1 MGPGS
6 AGIVAAIS
14 LDANTLFTGAMT
26 GLAYA
31 VLATGLVLVYR
42 ATRVINFAY
51 GDIGAIGGG
60 VLAKLVLDEGVPY
73 WVAFPLVL
81 LLGGLLG
88 AAIEL
93 IVVRRLFNAP
103 RLILLVATIG
113 VAQLLYGIALLQI
126 DIENQSTFPSP
137 INRTAEILG
146 LRVFGADFFALA
158 LLPAVIAGVALFL
171 SRTPYGIAVRASAAN
186 GDAARLAGISVKR
199 VSTLV
204 WVLSGV
210 LATVTVCVYK
220 PLRDPTT
227 GIVAA
232 SFGPALLLRALAAGL
247 IGKLQSVPLAVVG
260 GLALGV
266 LEAGMLANIREP
278 GLVNVVFALLVVVL
292 VLVRGRSLTSV
303 DDGGSF
309 GLVAKPTPVPRALVG
324 NAWVRRMPALSIA
337 AACGF
342 AILLP
347 VAFGAPSQVLLFSR
361 VCVFAI
367 IALSITVLTGWAGQ
381 LSLGQ
386 FGFVGLGAVVTTGLV
401 RRGMPFGV
409 AVAYGTVACVLAA
422 LVVGLPALRVK
433 GLFLA
438 VTTIGFAVAV
448 DSWVV
453 RRPIFVGNNTAVAT
467 VSRPQ
472 LGPLDFRSQTAYY
485 FLCLGA
491 LLATA
496 AAVSRLRRT
505 GIGRGWIAVRDNE
518 ASAAAFTLSPTR
530 LKLSAFALSG
540 GIAGLAGGLLAGLN
554 VQIRA
559 DSFGATQSLQIVA
572 LAIIGGVG
580 SAGGAILGAIW
591 VVGVPALFAGTPS
604 AAALTSGPAL
614 LVLLLYLPGG
624 LWSVV
629 QRARTAILAAL
640 ASRAGSTEVAA
651 APAPAASRTTLL
663 ARPTAERDT
672 ATALA
677 GDALSAEGI
686 TVRFGGRIAV
696 DDVSISAAQGEVVG
710 LIGANGAGKS
720 TLMNA
725 LSGFVP
731 AEGRVVVNGQDVSHL
746 PPHERAR
753 AGLGRAFQD
762 ARLFGDLTVRESI
775 QVALEARET
784 TELVPSLLGFPPAR
798 RAERAKRAASDDL
811 VGLLG
816 LGRYADAG
824 IASLSTGT
832 RRIAELACLL
842 AVDPQVLLLDEPTA
856 GVAQR
861 ETEAF
866 GPLIRRIQRELGA
879 TVLIIEHD
887 IPLIMSMSDRVVCM
901 GAGRVIADGRPEDV
915 RNDPEVIANYLG
927 TDSRAIDRSDAAP
940 RRRARRPRPAPA
952 R

>member
-1 MGPGS
+1 M
-6 AGIVAAIS
+6 A
-14 LDANTLFTGAMT
+14 LDLNTLFTGAMT

-60 VLAKLVLDEGVPY
+60 VLAKLVLDAGVPY
-73 WVAFPLVL
+73 WIAFPSVL

-93 IVVRRLFNAP
+93 VVVRRLFNAP

-137 INRTAEILG
+137 IDRTAEVFG
-146 LRVFGADFFALA
+146 LRIFGADFFALA
-158 LLPAVIAGVALFL
+158 VLPAVIAGVALFL

-199 VSTLV
+199 ISTLV
-204 WVLSGV
+204 WVISGV

-232 SFGPALLLRALAAGL
+232 SFGPSLLLRALAAGL
-247 IGKLQSVPLAVVG
+247 IGRLQSVPLAVVG
-260 GLALGV
+260 GLGLGV
-266 LEAGMLANIREP
+266 LEAAMLANIREP
-278 GLVNVVFALLVVVL
+278 GLVNVVFALLVVAL
-292 VLVRGRSLTSV
+292 VLLRGRSLGAA
-303 DDGGSF
+303 DDGGSY
-309 GLVAKPTPVPRALVG
+309 GLVAKPTPVPRAL
-324 NAWVRRMPALSIA
+324 ADREWVRRLPLLSVG
-337 AACGF
+337 AACAF
-342 AILLP
+342 ALLLP
-347 VAFGAPSQVLLFSR
+347 VVFGAPSQVLLFSR
-361 VCVFAI
+361 VCVFAL

-386 FGFVGLGAVVTTGLV
+386 FGFVGVGAVITTGLV

-409 AVAYGTVACVLAA
+409 AVAYGAVACVFVAVL
-422 LVVGLPALRVK
+422 VGLPALRVK

-438 VTTIGFAVAV
+438 VTTVGFAVAV

-467 VSRPQ
+467 VSRPR
-472 LGPLDFRSQTAYY
+472 LGPFDFRSQTAYY
-485 FLCLGA
+485 YLCLLA
-491 LLATA
+491 LVVA
-496 AAVSRLRRT
+496 ALAVSRLRRT

-518 ASAAAFTLSPTR
+518 ASASAFTLSPTR
-530 LKLSAFALSG
+530 LKLGAFALSG

-580 SAGGAILGAIW
+580 SPSGAVLGAIW

-629 QRARTAILAAL
+629 QRARTALLAAL
-640 ASRAGSTEVAA
+640 AARIGTDEVAPTTA
-651 APAPAASRTTLL
+651 APAAARTTLRTL
-663 ARPTAERDT
+663 PPAELVDDG
-672 ATALA
+672 A
-677 GDALSAEGI
+677 DALVAEDI
-686 TVRFGGRIAV
+686 TVRFGGRVAV
-696 DDVSISAAQGEVVG
+696 DGVSLRAAPGEVVG

-725 LSGFVP
+725 LSGFV
-731 AEGRVVVNGQDVSHL
+731 AADGRVLVSGRDVSSL

-784 TELVPSLLGFPPAR
+784 SELVPSLLGYPPAR

-842 AVDPQVLLLDEPTA
+842 ALDAKVLLLDEPTA

-866 GPLIRRIQRELGA
+866 GPLIRRIQADLGA

-901 GAGRVIADGRPEDV
+901 GAGEVIAEGLPDEV

-927 TDSRAIDRSDAAP
+927 TDVRAIGRSDAAP
-940 RRRARRPRPAPA
+940 RRRRRREAAAR
-952 R
+952 

>member
-1 MGPGS
+1 MF
-6 AGIVAAIS
+6 VAALN
-14 LDANTLFTGAMT
+14 LDANTLFTGLMT

-60 VLAKLVLDEGVPY
+60 VLAKLVLDQGVPY
-73 WVAFPLVL
+73 WIAFPLVL
-81 LLGGLLG
+81 ILGGLLG
-88 AAIEL
+88 AAVEL

-137 INRTAEILG
+137 ISRTAEVFG
-146 LRVFGADFFALA
+146 LRIFGADFFALA

-199 VSTLV
+199 ISTLV

-232 SFGPALLLRALAAGL
+232 SFGPSLLLRALAAGL

-278 GLVNVVFALLVVVL
+278 GLVNVVFALIVVAL
-292 VLVRGRSLTSV
+292 VLLRGRSLA
-303 DDGGSF
+303 GGDEGSSF
-309 GLVAKPTPVPRALVG
+309 GLVAKPTPVPRQLAGRLWVQRMPLVG
-324 NAWVRRMPALSIA
+324 GAVVLLLAV
-337 AACGF
+337 
-342 AILLP
+342 LLP
-347 VAFGAPSQVLLFSR
+347 VVFSAPSQVLLFSR
-361 VCVFAI
+361 VCVFALV
-367 IALSITVLTGWAGQ
+367 ALSITVLTGWAGQ

-409 AVAYGTVACVLAA
+409 AVLYGVVACVFAA
-422 LVVGLPALRVK
+422 IVVGLPALRVK

-438 VTTIGFAVAV
+438 VTTVGFAVAV

-467 VSRPQ
+467 VSRPR
-472 LGPLDFRSQTAYY
+472 LGPFDFRSQTAYY

-491 LLATA
+491 LIVVGLT
-496 AAVSRLRRT
+496 VSRLRRT

-518 ASAAAFTLSPTR
+518 ASASAFTLSPTR

-559 DSFGATQSLQIVA
+559 DSFGASESLQIVA

-580 SAGGAILGAIW
+580 SVGGAILGAIW
-591 VVGVPALFAGTPS
+591 VVGIPTLFAGTPS
-604 AAALTSGPAL
+604 AQALTSGPAL

-629 QRARTAILAAL
+629 QRARTAILAAI
-640 ASRAGSTEVAA
+640 AARVPESEVRPVEIAA
-651 APAPAASRTTLL
+651 AAVRTTLRSRP
-663 ARPTAERDT
+663 AREVPLEEAGEPAMALEARD
-672 ATALA
+672 
-677 GDALSAEGI
+677 I
-686 TVRFGGRIAV
+686 TVRFGGRTAV
-696 DDVSISAAQGEVVG
+696 DGASLHAVRGEVVG

-731 AEGRVVVNGQDVSHL
+731 AEGMVLVEGQDVSFL

-775 QVALEARET
+775 QVALEAKET

-798 RAERAKRAASDDL
+798 RAERAKVAESADL
-811 VGLLG
+811 IGLLG

-824 IASLSTGT
+824 ISSLSTGT

-842 AVDPQVLLLDEPTA
+842 ALDAKVLLLDEPTA

-866 GPLIRRIQRELGA
+866 GPLIRRIQTELGA

-901 GAGRVIADGRPEDV
+901 GAGRVIAEGAPEEV
-915 RNDPEVIANYLG
+915 RSNPEVIANYLG
-927 TDSRAIDRSDAAP
+927 TDVRAIERSDRVPRP
-940 RRRARRPRPAPA
+940 RRRRRAETSR
-952 R
+952 

>member
-1 MGPGS
+1 VTAPALVLS
-6 AGIVAAIS
+6 SIE
-14 LDANTLFTGAMT
+14 LDPNTLFTGAMT

-60 VLAKLVLDEGVPY
+60 VLAKLVLDHGVPY
-73 WVAFPLVL
+73 WVAFPIVVVL
-81 LLGGLLG
+81 GALLGG
-88 AAIEL
+88 AVEL
-93 IVVRRLFNAP
+93 IVVRRLFDAP

-113 VAQLLYGIALLQI
+113 VAQLLYGVALLQI

-137 INRTAEILG
+137 ITRTAEVFG
-146 LRVFGADFFALA
+146 LRIFGADFLALA

-171 SRTPYGIAVRASAAN
+171 ARTPYGIAVRAAATN

-204 WVLSGV
+204 WVISGV
-210 LATVTVCVYK
+210 LATVTVLVYK

-232 SFGPALLLRALAAGL
+232 SFGPSLLLRALAAGL

-260 GLALGV
+260 GLGLGV
-266 LEAGMLANIREP
+266 VEAVLLANIREP
-278 GLVNVVFALLVVVL
+278 GLVNVVFAALVVVL
-292 VLVRGRSLTSV
+292 VLVRGRSLGAA
-303 DDGGSF
+303 DDGGSS
-309 GLVAKPTPVPRALVG
+309 GLVAARTPVPAELRG
-324 NAWVRRMPALSIA
+324 RAWVRRMPAA
-337 AACGF
+337 TRV
-342 AILLP
+342 AILAGAVLLP
-347 VAFGAPSQVLLFSR
+347 VLFGSSSQVLLFSR
-361 VCVFAI
+361 VCVFAL

-409 AVAYGTVACVLAA
+409 AVAYGVVACTVVA
-422 LVVGLPALRVK
+422 LLVGLPALRVK

-453 RRPIFVGNNTAVAT
+453 RRPIFVGNNTSVAT
-467 VSRPQ
+467 VDRPR
-472 LGPLDFRSQTAYY
+472 LGPFDFRSQTAYY
-485 FLCLGA
+485 YLCLAA
-491 LLATA
+491 LVAVA
-496 AAVSRLRRT
+496 SAVSRLRST

-518 ASAAAFTLSPTR
+518 PSAAAFTLSPTR
-530 LKLSAFALSG
+530 LKLGAFALAG

-554 VQIRA
+554 VQIRP
-559 DSFGATQSLQIVA
+559 DSFGAAESLQIVA

-580 SAGGAILGAIW
+580 SAGGAVLGAVW
-591 VVGVPALFAGTPS
+591 VVGVPTLFSGTPS

-624 LWSVV
+624 LWGAV
-629 QRARTAILAAL
+629 QRARTALLDAIAARVAPRAVEIPANP
-640 ASRAGSTEVAA
+640 ASARSTL
-651 APAPAASRTTLL
+651 RTQSSDAT
-663 ARPTAERDT
+663 RTAEPIEGHALEGRD
-672 ATALA
+672 
-677 GDALSAEGI
+677 I
-686 TVRFGGRIAV
+686 TVRFGGRTAV
-696 DDVSISAAQGEVVG
+696 DGVSIHAAPGEVVG

-731 AEGRVVVNGQDVSHL
+731 GTGMVLVEGVDVSAL
-746 PPHERAR
+746 PAHERAR

-784 TELVPSLLGFPPAR
+784 SELVPSLFGFPPAR
-798 RAERAKRAASDDL
+798 RAERRKRAEADDL
-811 VGLLG
+811 VELLG
-816 LGRYADAG
+816 LPRYADTG
-824 IASLSTGT
+824 IRALSTGT

-842 AVDPQVLLLDEPTA
+842 ALDARVLLLDEPTA

-866 GPLIRRIQRELGA
+866 GPLIRRIQQELGA

-887 IPLIMSMSDRVVCM
+887 IPLVMSMSDRIVCM
-901 GAGRVIADGRPEDV
+901 GAGRVIVEGLPEQV

-927 TDSRAIDRSDAAP
+927 TDDRAIERSDLAP
-940 RRRARRPRPAPA
+940 SIGGTA
-952 R
+952 

>member
-1 MGPGS
+1 MT
-6 AGIVAAIS
+6 GITPLVAALS
-14 LDANTLFTGAMT
+14 LEPNTLFTGAMT

-31 VLATGLVLVYR
+31 VLATGLVLVFR

-60 VLAKLVLDEGVPY
+60 VLAKLVLDEGMPY

-81 LLGGLLG
+81 VLGGLLG
-88 AAIEL
+88 AAVEL

-126 DIENQSTFPSP
+126 DIENQSTFPVGITRS
-137 INRTAEILG
+137 AEVFG

-158 LLPAVIAGVALFL
+158 VLPAVIVGVGLFL

-232 SFGPALLLRALAAGL
+232 SFGPSLLLRALAAGL
-247 IGKLQSVPLAVVG
+247 IGRLQSVPLAVVG
-260 GLALGV
+260 GIALGIV
-266 LEAGMLANIREP
+266 EAALLANIREP
-278 GLVNVVFALLVVVL
+278 GIVNVIFALLVVGL
-292 VLVRGRSLTSV
+292 VLLRGRSLGGG
-303 DDGGSF
+303 DAGGSY
-309 GLVAKPTPVPRALVG
+309 GLVAKATAVPAELADR
-324 NAWVRRMPALSIA
+324 AWVARLPLAASVFGIAMAL
-337 AACGF
+337 
-342 AILLP
+342 LLP
-347 VAFGAPSQVLLFSR
+347 LVFDAPSQVLLFSR
-361 VCVFAI
+361 VCVFALV
-367 IALSITVLTGWAGQ
+367 ALSITVLTGWAGQ

-386 FGFVGLGAVVTTGLV
+386 FGFVGVGAVVTTGLV

-409 AVAYGTVACVLAA
+409 AIAYGVVACVFVA
-422 LVVGLPALRVK
+422 LLVGLPALRVR

-453 RRPIFVGNNTAVAT
+453 RRPVFVGNNTSVAT
-467 VSRPQ
+467 VSRPR

-485 FLCLGA
+485 YLCLAMLVAVG
-491 LLATA
+491 LG
-496 AAVSRLRRT
+496 VSRLRRT
-505 GIGRGWIAVRDNE
+505 GVGRGWIAVRDNE
-518 ASAAAFTLSPTR
+518 AAASAFTLSPTR

-554 VQIRA
+554 VQIRP
-559 DSFGATQSLQIVA
+559 DSFGASESLQIVA

-580 SAGGAILGAIW
+580 SVGGAILGAIW
-591 VVGVPALFAGTPS
+591 VEGLPTLFAGTPS
-604 AAALTSGPAL
+604 ARALTSGPAL

-624 LWSVV
+624 LWSVL
-629 QRARTAILAAL
+629 QRARTAVLAAL
-640 ASRAGSTEVAA
+640 ANRAGTVEIPVGAPPAA
-651 APAPAASRTTLL
+651 ARPAITGGRPAQPVADADAESDVPVLE
-663 ARPTAERDT
+663 ARD
-672 ATALA
+672 L
-677 GDALSAEGI
+677 
-686 TVRFGGRIAV
+686 TVRFGGRVAV
-696 DDVSISAAQGEVVG
+696 DGVSLTARAGEVVG

-720 TLMNA
+720 TFMNA
-725 LSGFVP
+725 VSGFVP
-731 AEGRVVVNGQDVSHL
+731 TEGTVLVRGDDITHL
-746 PPHERAR
+746 PAHERAR

-762 ARLFGDLTVRESI
+762 ARLFADLTVRESV
-775 QVALEARET
+775 QVALEARDT
-784 TELVPSLLGFPPAR
+784 SELVPSLFGFPPSR
-798 RAERAKRAASDDL
+798 RGERTKVSESDDL
-811 VGLLG
+811 IGLLG
-816 LGRYADAG
+816 LGRYSDAG
-824 IASLSTGT
+824 ISTLSTGT

-842 AVDPQVLLLDEPTA
+842 ALDAKVLLLDEPTA

-866 GPLIRRIQRELGA
+866 GPLIRRIQAELGA

-901 GAGRVIADGRPEDV
+901 GAGKVIAEGLPEQV
-915 RNDPEVIANYLG
+915 RTDPQVIANYLG
-927 TDSRAIDRSDAAP
+927 TDSRAIDRSDSVP
-940 RRRARRPRPAPA
+940 RRRRRDRASL
-952 R
+952 